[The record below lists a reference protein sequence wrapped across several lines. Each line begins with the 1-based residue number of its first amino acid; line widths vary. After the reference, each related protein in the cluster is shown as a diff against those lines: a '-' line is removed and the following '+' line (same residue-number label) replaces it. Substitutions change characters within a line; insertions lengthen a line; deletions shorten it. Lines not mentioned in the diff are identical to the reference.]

1 MHLGI
6 RCIIALSI
14 ERIHAANLLNF
25 GILPLYFADAS
36 ELDKVEQGD
45 SIELKGIG
53 EQLRRGSDV
62 VGEVVKTD
70 GSRVSLRLRHLL
82 SSEDIELVLRG
93 GRLV

>member
-14 ERIHAANLLNF
+14 ERIHAANLLNS
-25 GILPLYFADAS
+25 GILPCTLPMR

-53 EQLRRGSDV
+53 RTASPRRDV

-70 GSRVSLRLRHLL
+70 GSRVSLRLRHLRP
-82 SSEDIELVLRG
+82 RG
-93 GRLV
+93 Y